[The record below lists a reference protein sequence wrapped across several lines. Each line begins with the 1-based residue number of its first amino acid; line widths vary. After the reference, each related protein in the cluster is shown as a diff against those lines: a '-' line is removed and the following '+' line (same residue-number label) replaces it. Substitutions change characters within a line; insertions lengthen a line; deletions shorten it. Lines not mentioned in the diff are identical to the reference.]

1 MNKRKEELY
10 IIAIKN
16 LVKEVNFLRLTD
28 DLEKELI
35 SDDEFESEL
44 KDNSNKYVIDLL
56 PLENKSDVDLIKDI
70 INKIG
75 NNDYSVDDVG
85 QLFSIDTIKTN
96 PFI

>member
-75 NNDYSVDDVG
+75 IF
-85 QLFSIDTIKTN
+85 LISISILCFIK
-96 PFI
+96 F